1 MMSAYDVY
9 IHADLLDRMPKA
21 EGDQAAIMK
30 FIRALATQPHAC
42 GDFTEKDTA
51 LRPQQV
57 KVIGSHAITYWT
69 DNAVRKVMVVDIGN
83 ADC

>member
-1 MMSAYDVY
+1 
-9 IHADLLDRMPKA
+9 MPTCWIACRKP
-21 EGDQAAIMK
+21 K
-30 FIRALATQPHAC
+30 ATQPHAC